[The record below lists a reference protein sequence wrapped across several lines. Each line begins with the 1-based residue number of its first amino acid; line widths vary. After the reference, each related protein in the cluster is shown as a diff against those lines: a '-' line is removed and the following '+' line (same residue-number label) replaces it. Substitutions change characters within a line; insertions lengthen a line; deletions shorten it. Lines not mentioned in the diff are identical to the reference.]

1 MGRDLNY
8 DPIELADRTRKLVV
22 DGTARKYYRL
32 ARGGRWYGGI
42 ATSDCT
48 GCNLKC
54 GFCWSGAPRD
64 HPADIGKFYEPNEVF
79 NALRRCAK
87 KFGYS
92 QIRISGNEPTLGKA
106 HLLKLL
112 ELVQKSDLSFIL
124 ETNGT
129 LLDKEFAKDLSG
141 FKNLHVRVSLK
152 GTNNEEFSRL
162 TGADPSGFDIQ
173 LSALK
178 NLIDAGV
185 SCHPSVML
193 SFSPKKNLEALKEK
207 IASSMAGELEEE
219 YVILY
224 PLVVERLKKSG
235 LKPLIAYDPKGV
247 PKELI

>member
-8 DPIELADRTRKLVV
+8 DPVELADQTRKLVV
-22 DGTARKYYRL
+22 DGIARKYYRL
-32 ARGGRWYGGI
+32 TRPGRWYGGI

-54 GFCWSGAPRD
+54 KFCWSGAPRD
-64 HPADIGKFYEPNEVF
+64 HPERIGNFYKPDEVF
-79 NALRRCAK
+79 DALMKCAR

-106 HLLKLL
+106 HLIKLL
-112 ELVQKSDLSFIL
+112 ELVEKTDLSFIL

-129 LLDKEFAKDLSG
+129 LLDREYTKDLSR

-152 GTNNEEFSRL
+152 GTNREEFSRL
-162 TGADPSGFDIQ
+162 TGAKPSGFDLQ
-173 LSALK
+173 LNALK
-178 NLIDAGV
+178 NLIDAGL

-207 IASSMAGELEEE
+207 IAPSMVGELEEE

-224 PLVVERLKKSG
+224 PLVVARLKKSG

-247 PKELI
+247 PRELT